1 MKVLKWVLAIL
12 GVLVVVFLAGAMLID
27 PKFKVER
34 SATIDAPAAKIY
46 PLIAEPRSWPKWTVW
61 NKRDPYMKLTFAGP
75 ESGKGAKWAWES
87 KSEGNGNMEF
97 IAAEPGKSITYAL
110 AFPDMGMTSG
120 GQLIL
125 TPEGNG
131 TRVRWTNEG
140 DLGSNPMSRWFAP
153 FLDKMIG
160 PDYEAGL
167 AGLKALAEK
176 P

>member
-1 MKVLKWVLAIL
+1 VKILKWTLAVVGL
-12 GVLVVVFLAGAMLID
+12 LVVVFLAGAMLID

-34 SATIDAPAAKIY
+34 SATINAPAAKIY
-46 PLIAEPRSWPKWTVW
+46 PLIAEPKSWPKWTVW

-97 IAAEPGKSITYAL
+97 TAADPTSRSPMPSP
-110 AFPDMGMTSG
+110 FPDMGMKSG

-140 DLGSNPMSRWFAP
+140 DLGGNPMSRWFAP